1 MAVKCKLYLLML
13 LILAGCLNQ
22 NNQTI
27 RIEQV
32 YQFNS
37 FTRYVYNN
45 VKESTENTINGELR
59 FSKDSIVLL
68 VYDNVPP
75 TTEKCLI
82 KNVAFGD
89 DSNQIKFNTDRG
101 KFVIDLINDSIS
113 NVTYLDGQS
122 LTEFEKSKS
131 IENSKLLIP
140 KPLEDPELDWRRI
153 EIKDVGSIDLP
164 PIMEIQAGEYREQN
178 QKHAKEEHIKSKIEF
193 NYPNLILQQKG
204 LNEHDLESLK
214 KYARVMFN
222 TKFITA
228 GEAQKLDQLIEISN
242 NEILELDK
250 ELKSQIANSFK
261 GTEGKLI
268 QWHPV
273 EIVEINNMPAIK
285 ISYKRQMRLDPY
297 VIVEVYKFQNY
308 DRIHELTLSYRE
320 AEEKYWH
327 PTLFKVLKSFRI
339 SNVIK

>member
-1 MAVKCKLYLLML
+1 MMAVKCKLYLLML

-113 NVTYLDGQS
+113 NVTYLDGKS

-178 QKHAKEEHIKSKIEF
+178 QKHAKEEHIK
-193 NYPNLILQQKG
+193 
-204 LNEHDLESLK
+204 
-214 KYARVMFN
+214 
-222 TKFITA
+222 
-228 GEAQKLDQLIEISN
+228 
-242 NEILELDK
+242 
-250 ELKSQIANSFK
+250 
-261 GTEGKLI
+261 
-268 QWHPV
+268 
-273 EIVEINNMPAIK
+273 
-285 ISYKRQMRLDPY
+285 
-297 VIVEVYKFQNY
+297 
-308 DRIHELTLSYRE
+308 
-320 AEEKYWH
+320 
-327 PTLFKVLKSFRI
+327 
-339 SNVIK
+339 